1 MRSLIIFH
9 VSLHHAALKML
20 SGESRNM
27 TKQKVKISV
36 VEAAIQHLLNAGRCY
51 GLALSARY
59 LHFILFINLFKP
71 IKYDD

>member
-1 MRSLIIFH
+1 

-36 VEAAIQHLLNAGRCY
+36 VEAAIQHLLNAGPYY
-51 GLALSARY
+51 GLALFTRY
-59 LHFILFINLFKP
+59 FYSILF
-71 IKYDD
+71 

>member
-36 VEAAIQHLLNAGRCY
+36 VEAAIQHLLNAGPYY
-51 GLALSARY
+51 GLALFTRY
-59 LHFILFINLFKP
+59 FYSILF
-71 IKYDD
+71 